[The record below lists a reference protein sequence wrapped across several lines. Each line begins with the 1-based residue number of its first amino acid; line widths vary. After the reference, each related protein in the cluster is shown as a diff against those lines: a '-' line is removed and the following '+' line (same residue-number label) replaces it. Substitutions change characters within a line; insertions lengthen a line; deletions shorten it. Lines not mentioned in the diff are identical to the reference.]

1 MSNETRLRVIVGQF
15 YRRGSRNQLLS
26 CKLSQIIRELI
37 VGSVIINSYIERN
50 VSLNAKKKRL
60 TNSCFLIFRKKF
72 PRKKIHSLC
81 VLLLLI
87 CSTESGSNSFEFY
100 LKPIH
105 RISLTFFANAIRRTT
120 WYVFEKFEGSTYPFR
135 PVILPTH
142 SRICFVPDD
151 HVRLRSHSSLT
162 VKSIPPES

>member
-26 CKLSQIIRELI
+26 CKLSQIIHELI

-60 TNSCFLIFRKKF
+60 TNSCFLFFRKKF

-120 WYVFEKFEGSTYPFR
+120 WYVFRNSRDPFR